1 MIQYLS
7 SHCSP
12 KPLKMVS
19 SLIQS
24 HHTCKKVNNEEKLK
38 HRKGTIR
45 KSWDRSTPF
54 LWPVHSVVIHFIYN
68 KKQFSHA
75 QGFCKHDMFTGLP
88 SFLKPSFKLSFSSRN
103 YLIRDTQTLRSRKHW
118 KCRTHQ
124 KKGKETSA
132 LTDQYTNISLRCP
145 TNHIRDITLVT
156 LKNP

>member
-103 YLIRDTQTLRSRKHW
+103 YLIRHTDAEV
-118 KCRTHQ
+118 
-124 KKGKETSA
+124 KK
-132 LTDQYTNISLRCP
+132 
-145 TNHIRDITLVT
+145 T
-156 LKNP
+156 LKMQNSPKKKEKKHQH